1 MFPLNIFNFFK
12 SKRNEP
18 EILQINKSF
27 NQLRLSDLVKVTND
41 SNQMNN
47 LSLRLKKINI
57 QNLSRKNQTE
67 VRIIYKNDKII
78 KINDNITLNKL
89 QKNPKE
95 IYYYEDTSMDK
106 NKNIYIG
113 ANDFLGSFLSAYNL
127 HGDIMLVPDD
137 IWIQISL
144 FFSKYINS
152 KDNAEKLRNKL
163 VRHQDKIDLVVI
175 EKASSISESLEMEYE
190 WDYFFSE
197 IIKQIESNT
206 LDGIVKG
213 FQSDFTTT
221 TDLYKIISTAII
233 MDSFKQYFNYG
244 RIICMC
250 GINNIYFA
258 GIKEDWEK
266 ILNKLEFLSNF
277 DSGNNILIEY
287 ISKIK
292 IIINKFIDTFD
303 NNVDISFWNSIMTT
317 NEVKR
322 KSSGG
327 PYTITWID
335 GWILHFFGIYE
346 KTDIDNIP
354 SYTISVPIKLINQF
368 TQTEKNLILGGGWV
382 GISKI
387 DEYVYKPDLGLS
399 IINKELFDSEKNN
412 EERY

>member
-18 EILQINKSF
+18 EILQINISSD
-27 NQLRLSDLVKVTND
+27 QLRLSDLVKVTND

-57 QNLSRKNQTE
+57 QNLSRKKQIKLNE
-67 VRIIYKNDKII
+67 INKEN
-78 KINDNITLNKL
+78 KINKINEKICLNKL
-89 QKNPKE
+89 KKNPDE
-95 IYYYEDTSMDK
+95 IYYYEDTSLDK
-106 NKNIYIG
+106 NKSLNLST
-113 ANDFLGSFLSAYNL
+113 NNFLGSFLSAYNL
-127 HGDIMLVPDD
+127 HGDIILVPDD

-152 KDNAEKLRNKL
+152 NGNAEKLRHKL
-163 VRHQDKIDLVVI
+163 VNHKDKIDLVVI
-175 EKASSISESLEMEYE
+175 EKASSIYESLEMEYE

-206 LDGIVKG
+206 LDGIVEG

-221 TDLYKIISTAII
+221 NNLYKVISTAII
-233 MDSFKQYFNYG
+233 MDSFKEYFNYG
-244 RIICMC
+244 RMICCC
-250 GINNIYFA
+250 GINNVYFA
-258 GIKEDWEK
+258 GVKEDWEK

-277 DSGNNILIEY
+277 DSGNNILIKY

-317 NEVKR
+317 NEEKR

-327 PYTITWID
+327 PYEITWID
-335 GWILHFFGIYE
+335 GWILHFFGIYK
-346 KTDIDNIP
+346 KTDFDDIP
-354 SYTISVPIKLINQF
+354 NYTISVPIKLINQF
-368 TQTEKNLILGGGWV
+368 TGIEKNLILGGGWS
-382 GISKI
+382 GISKL
-387 DEYVYKPDLGLS
+387 DDYTYKPDLGLS
-399 IINKELFDSEKNN
+399 IINKELFDDDQL
-412 EERY
+412 YY